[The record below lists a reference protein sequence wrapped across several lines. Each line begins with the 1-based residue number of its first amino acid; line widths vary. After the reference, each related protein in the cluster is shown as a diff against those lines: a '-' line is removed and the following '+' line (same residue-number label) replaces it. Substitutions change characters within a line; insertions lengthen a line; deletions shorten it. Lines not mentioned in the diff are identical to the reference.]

1 MQFASI
7 YSAISAQDQ
16 VGGYA
21 PTYSAAPT
29 FTNIPCTA
37 QPHEYEEVYEDG
49 RVTQMRRWRLMFA
62 DDPQLKPRDKIVFSA
77 PDGTIHTV
85 FVELS
90 RDEGGRG
97 MAYTVRGTER
107 L

>member
-1 MQFASI
+1 MQSASI
-7 YSAISAQDQ
+7 YSAIGAQDQ

-21 PTYSAAPT
+21 PTYSDTPAHA
-29 FTNIPCTA
+29 NVLCTA

-49 RVTQMRRWRLMFA
+49 RVTQLRKWRLMFT
-62 DDPQLKPRDKIVFSA
+62 DDMGVRPRDKIVFSA
-77 PDGTIHTV
+77 PDGTIHTI
-85 FVELS
+85 FAELS